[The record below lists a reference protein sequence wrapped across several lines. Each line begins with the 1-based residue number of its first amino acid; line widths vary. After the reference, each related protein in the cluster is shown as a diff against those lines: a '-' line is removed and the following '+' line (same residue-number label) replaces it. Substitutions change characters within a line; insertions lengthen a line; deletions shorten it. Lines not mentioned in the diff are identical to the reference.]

1 MPANTR
7 ILGPDKKHTK
17 RSKDGSPPAE
27 KIPEYEANIP
37 EPKCRADLLKY
48 SVKLTM
54 DDKTAN
60 KTLWVTEAGAK
71 VARMTDTSTCPVLDR
86 PERYEHAPQIL
97 CKEGIAGFRGYWEV
111 EYSGWVVL
119 GLAYEGAARRNGL
132 GPCGLGENEES
143 WGLGWAGTS
152 YHYWHDGK
160 DQEIAHPRSPLLGLY
175 LDQPAGLLNFYAV
188 EEVGEEQKEVHLL
201 KQVKATFKQKM
212 MPGFWVGTQSYCI
225 LRS

>member
-7 ILGPDKKHTK
+7 ILGSDKKHTK

-48 SVKLTM
+48 LVKLTM

-97 CKEGIAGFRGYWEV
+97 CKEGITGFRGYWEV

-119 GLAYEGAARRNGL
+119 GLAYEGAARRNGQ

-152 YHYWHDGK
+152 YHYWHDGQ
-160 DQEIAHPRSPLLGLY
+160 DQEIAHPQSPLLGLY